1 MKLNLEQKAVT
12 VNTNK
17 EIGNREGE
25 VLGIPAGQFQ
35 KNGRF
40 GRGEK
45 KNKTKFDFGKNK
57 CTKGQGE
64 RNTTNG

>member
-17 EIGNREGE
+17 EIRNGVGE
-25 VLGIPAGQFQ
+25 ILGIPAGQFQ

-40 GRGEK
+40 GRGGK
-45 KNKTKFDFGKNK
+45 K
-57 CTKGQGE
+57 QI
-64 RNTTNG
+64 